1 MMKKILLKDLA
12 FARSGDK
19 GDVSNI
25 GIMAKSKNIYDF
37 LAKTITPEKVKS
49 HFRGMV
55 KGNVEIYPVPNLD
68 SLEVV
73 LRRALGGGATC
84 TLRFDQTGKS
94 MCCALLR
101 MEVEVEDS
109 LLEEAKAVDALIMR
123 RYGEGK
129 EMAYEV
135 QYDSL

>member
-1 MMKKILLKDLA
+1 MKKIMLKELA

-37 LAKTITPEKVKS
+37 LAKTITPEKIKKLYK
-49 HFRGMV
+49 GMI
-55 KGNVEIYPVPNLD
+55 KGEVEIYSLPNID
-68 SLEVV
+68 SLEII

-94 MCCALLR
+94 MGQALLR
-101 MEVEVEDS
+101 MEVDVEEG
-109 LLEEAKAVDALIMR
+109 LLDEAGKADKDIIKSYSV
-123 RYGEGK
+123 
-129 EMAYEV
+129 
-135 QYDSL
+135 S